1 MRNGNTTLQTTQLNL
16 ALQRLEL
23 LMESDSQE
31 LFQKLQAEKDVHL
44 PYLSQE
50 LKKSPGQLKRQLDKL
65 KATGL
70 VYSSKRYPKSY
81 SLNHFRC
88 LKIRLQVEAVVEM
101 L

>member
-23 LMESDSQE
+23 LLESDSQE
-31 LFQKLQAEKDVHL
+31 LFQKLQTEKDVHL

-88 LKIRLQVEAVVEM
+88 LKIRLQVEAIVEA

>member
-1 MRNGNTTLQTTQLNL
+1 MRKGNTTLTTAQINL

-23 LMESDSQE
+23 LLESDSQE
-31 LFQKLQAEKDVHL
+31 LFQKLQTEKDVHL
-44 PYLSQE
+44 PYLSQA